1 VLIIKVLT
9 MSITTAVCNS
19 FKQELLGGVHD
30 LDTDIIKVA
39 LIKVSPSGTYNASTT
54 NYSDVTDNSDEAVGA
69 NYTAGGN
76 TLTGATIA
84 LDSSTATVDYDNT
97 TWSSVTVSA
106 DGCIIYN
113 SSKSNR
119 AIAVV
124 SFGSTKKSINGD
136 FTVQFPTADASNAII
151 RIA

>member
-1 VLIIKVLT
+1 

-19 FKQELLGGVHD
+19 FKAELLGATHD
-30 LDTDIIKVA
+30 LDSDDIKVA
-39 LIKVSPSGTYNASTT
+39 LIKSNPSGTYDATTT
-54 NYSDVTDNSDEAVGA
+54 NYSDVTDNSDEVVGS
-69 NYTAGGN
+69 NYLSGGN
-76 TLTGATIA
+76 TLGGATIT
-84 LDSSTATVDYDNT
+84 LDGSTATVDYDNT

-119 AIAVV
+119 AIAIV

-136 FTVQFPTADASNAII
+136 FTIQFPAADATNAII